1 MRTALYTIWLLAC
14 IAAAASAGD
23 EFEQPPI
30 SYSQATPDN
39 AVSRLQ
45 AKLREGSIQLEFD
58 PARGYLP
65 ALLKALNVPVESQT
79 LVFSKT
85 SMQRTRI
92 APKTP
97 RALYFNDDVYVGYCQ
112 EGVVME
118 VSVADPTLGAV
129 FYTVDQQ
136 ALAKPAL
143 IRQTDNCLQ
152 CHSTNVNVQIPGHLL
167 RSVFPDAAGLP
178 LLAEGSHRVDQTTPL
193 ADRWGGWYVT
203 GTHGDQK
210 HLGNFIAKTRPLDRP
225 IDNSKGQNVVDLSDR
240 LATSNY
246 LTGHSDIVALMVL
259 EHQTF
264 VHNLLTQANY
274 VTRQALEYNA
284 KMGKVLGE
292 ESGGLLESVS
302 RRITN
307 AGEKLLEG
315 LLFADEAR
323 LTAPIAGGS
332 GFAEVFTQAG
342 PRDSQGRSLR
352 EFDLK
357 TRIFKYPCSYL
368 IYSEAFDRLPDEMR
382 AYLRGRLQSIL
393 TDANHA
399 KANEKFAHLTA
410 SDRRAILEILRDTK
424 PKLFEP
430 QK

>member
-1 MRTALYTIWLLAC
+1 
-14 IAAAASAGD
+14 
-23 EFEQPPI
+23 
-30 SYSQATPDN
+30 
-39 AVSRLQ
+39 
-45 AKLREGSIQLEFD
+45 
-58 PARGYLP
+58 
-65 ALLKALNVPVESQT
+65 
-79 LVFSKT
+79 
-85 SMQRTRI
+85 
-92 APKTP
+92 
-97 RALYFNDDVYVGYCQ
+97 
-112 EGVVME
+112 
-118 VSVADPTLGAV
+118 
-129 FYTVDQQ
+129 
-136 ALAKPAL
+136 
-143 IRQTDNCLQ
+143 
-152 CHSTNVNVQIPGHLL
+152 
-167 RSVFPDAAGLP
+167 
-178 LLAEGSHRVDQTTPL
+178 
-193 ADRWGGWYVT
+193 
-203 GTHGDQK
+203 
-210 HLGNFIAKTRPLDRP
+210 
-225 IDNSKGQNVVDLSDR
+225 
-240 LATSNY
+240 
-246 LTGHSDIVALMVL
+246 MVL

-399 KANEKFAHLTA
+399 KANEKFAHLTD